1 MLYIIALILI
11 CLCFYRPSN
20 KKVEIAM
27 LIFMWFLFAFN
38 TYNADYAAY
47 ERIYQRIGWG
57 DFWGTTV
64 SEEGYIGLVY
74 VCNRFLHMSYSDF
87 CVLLATIATVLLFLL
102 TKKMAV
108 NRNIVY
114 ALFLCFP
121 YWAMVCQ
128 NRTYIGFLLGGLGLY
143 CLFAYREKK
152 GTFLF
157 VLLTL
162 AGGVFHR
169 ATWFNLCYICI
180 RKFTTRTIVV
190 ITTVFSLL
198 MLLFRTQAV
207 VNILSNF
214 VPMQKI
220 NNWLLSGSRRS
231 MVGVMLLVL
240 MRIILV
246 FLEWYMCNHKKG
258 KEIGALVYSDE
269 ILKVTILSL
278 AILTFEIYIPEY
290 ERVFRLPMY
299 LSYCLFADYSFNKRI
314 TFRNVPL
321 IYILFIGFYIVF
333 IIYFFTGFSSWF
345 ETCFRAM
352 FEYNSFLN

>member
-20 KKVEIAM
+20 KKVETAM

-47 ERIYQRIGWG
+47 ERIYQRIGGG

-64 SEEGYIGLVY
+64 NEEGYIGLVY
-74 VCNRFLHMSYSDF
+74 VCNHFLRMSYSGF

-102 TKKMAV
+102 TRKMAV

-143 CLFAYREKK
+143 FLFTYKGKK
-152 GTFLF
+152 GVFLF

-162 AGGVFHR
+162 MGGVFHR
-169 ATWFNLCYICI
+169 ATWFNLCYVCI
-180 RKFTTRTIVV
+180 KKFNVRTIVV
-190 ITTVFSLL
+190 ITSIFSAL
-198 MLLFRTQAV
+198 MLLLRTPAAI
-207 VNILSNF
+207 NILSHF
-214 VPMQKI
+214 LSLSKI

-231 MVGVMLLVL
+231 MAGVILLVC
-240 MRIILV
+240 MRLILV
-246 FLEWYMCNHKKG
+246 FLEWYMCNQKKE
-258 KEIGALVYSDE
+258 KIGSLVYGDE

-278 AILTFEIYIPEY
+278 AILVFEIYVREY

-299 LSYCLFADYSFNKRI
+299 LSYCLFADYNLNKKI

-321 IYILFIGFYIVF
+321 IYILFIGFYIAF
-333 IIYFFTGFSSWF
+333 IIYFFTGFSGWF
-345 ETCFRAM
+345 KTCFRAM
-352 FEYNSFLN
+352 FEYNLFLN